1 MSARRPQGRGREW
14 FKEPPSAAERR
25 LVRLFAGSCGLN
37 ALIVLLGIVAAARGL
52 PFSTAAPALYRVLLL
67 WSLAVS
73 AYAFYSLLRLA
84 RETRE
89 ELSRMSLTDELTG
102 VFNFRYLDQRL
113 QEEQERTRRYGGSTA
128 VLFLDFD
135 CFKEVN
141 DRYGH
146 QVGNCVL
153 RGLAAAMRRHVRASD
168 VLGRLGGDEFLVILP
183 QSTPEQARALA
194 ERLRKTVENYRL
206 KISLGRFVDFVRV
219 SIGLASYP
227 ENGDSVEAVVM
238 AADRAVYQAKR
249 RGGNAVCASEEFIG
263 TAQGGRARTS
273 VKT

>member
-1 MSARRPQGRGREW
+1 VMSARRPQGRGREW

-168 VLGRLGGDEFLVILP
+168 VLGRLGGDD
-183 QSTPEQARALA
+183 
-194 ERLRKTVENYRL
+194 
-206 KISLGRFVDFVRV
+206 GRFVDFVRV